1 MAKIIKR
8 IDSEKDM
15 TVFTVIGKVSVKE
28 IVAAITDFY
37 ETSITSNVLWDLTE
51 SNVSEISSTEVKAI
65 ADLSFKYAEKRSS
78 GKTAIVG
85 NEDLTFGLSRMYEM
99 TKEAFE
105 LPFETRTFRDID
117 KARTWLLG
125 EDHTANDAKC

>member
-8 IDSEKDM
+8 TDSENDM
-15 TVFTVIGKVSVKE
+15 TVFTVIGKVTAKE
-28 IVAAITDFY
+28 LVTAITDFY
-37 ETSITSNVLWDLTE
+37 ETSVTSNVLWDLTE
-51 SNVSEISSTEVKAI
+51 SDVSEISSIDVKAI
-65 ADLSFKYAEKRSS
+65 ADLSFKYAKKRSS

-117 KARTWLLG
+117 EARNWLLSG
-125 EDHTANDAKC
+125 